1 MTKID
6 YLRFRRLAG
15 EGAWILFGQGAS
27 VFGAL
32 VLIRVLTEYLGPEE
46 YGKLALGLTIAGLVN
61 QVVMGGVSVGIGRY
75 YSIAAEKKELHNYF
89 LASKILMGLS
99 TIAVVAISLIFI
111 TGSFLLDFSQW
122 IGVAVATFVF
132 SILSGYNSCLI
143 GIENAARQRAT
154 VAFHTGLDSW
164 LKIFLSIAFILWL
177 GSFGTA
183 VVLGYALSTLI
194 VTCSQYFLLQR
205 QIESSSGKIQL
216 SKSWIVQIWAYSW
229 PFSVFGAFTWMQQVS
244 DRWALQAFVSQ
255 QEVGLYAVL
264 FQLGY
269 VPIGLLAGMVVNF
282 IGPILYHRSGDV
294 TDLNRN
300 SSVHRIAWQVT
311 SVCLF
316 ITALTF
322 FLTLYIHKQIF
333 QLVVSVEYH
342 VVSNFLPWMVL
353 AGGIYSAGQML
364 SLKLM
369 SEMKTSAMTSVKI
382 VTATLG
388 VALNI
393 YGAFR
398 FGLQGVV
405 IAMLIFSTIYFL
417 WMAWISQRPPQLD
430 L

>member
-1 MTKID
+1 MIKID

-75 YSIAAEKKELHNYF
+75 YSIAAEKKELQNFF
-89 LASKILMGLS
+89 LASQILMGLS
-99 TIAVVAISLIFI
+99 TIAVVVISLIFI
-111 TGSFLLDFSQW
+111 ASLFLLGFSQW
-122 IGVAVATFVF
+122 AGLTVATFVF

-154 VAFHTGLDSW
+154 VAFHTALDSW
-164 LKIFLSIAFILWL
+164 LKIFLSIGFILWL

-183 VVLGYALSTLI
+183 AVLGYAISTLV

-205 QIESSSGKIQL
+205 QLVSSSYNFQL
-216 SKSWIVQIWAYSW
+216 SKSWMTQIWAYSW

-255 QEVGLYAVL
+255 HEVGLYAVL

-269 VPIGLLAGMVVNF
+269 VPIGLLAGMAVNF

-294 TDLNRN
+294 RNLNRN

-322 FLTLYIHKQIF
+322 FLTLFIHKQIF
-333 QLVVSVEYH
+333 QLIVSTEYH
-342 VVSNFLPWMVL
+342 AVSNFLPWMVL
-353 AGGIYSAGQML
+353 AGGIFSAGQML

-369 SEMKTSAMTSVKI
+369 SEMKTSAMTSAKI

-393 YGAFR
+393 YGASR

-417 WMAWISQRPPQLD
+417 WMAWISQRPPLID
-430 L
+430 I